1 MKLSEKRSHIMRRY
15 RLRYTHCQIKSGLH
29 REVVDKLTRKR
40 QTTPKQQQQM
50 SEISLLGIFHGWGS
64 QTAHPWKARCSNSIN
79 ADFSYSNIL
88 TPYYLPKAAIR
99 KYHRLSGLLIS
110 NLFPHRWRI
119 DVQDQGVGR
128 LFFPEVF
135 LGGVQMVAFSLGPS
149 VVFPLYMACLCP
161 NLFL

>member
-40 QTTPKQQQQM
+40 QTTPKQQQM

-64 QTAHPWKARCSNSIN
+64 QTAHPWKERCSNSIN

-88 TPYYLPKAAIR
+88 TPYFCHKKIPQTEWRQRQKALAS
-99 KYHRLSGLLIS
+99 HVWRLEGQDLGIGSLGFSWGLSLGLL
-110 NLFPHRWRI
+110 
-119 DVQDQGVGR
+119 QTA
-128 LFFPEVF
+128 
-135 LGGVQMVAFSLGPS
+135 AFSLCSRAVALLS
-149 VVFPLYMACLCP
+149 VCICVLISYKD
-161 NLFL
+161 